1 MLVSLEISALP
12 LDDTNEEQYGER
24 KEHYIWSPSGQPT
37 YQSSQLSRSRRG
49 GVAAEFSTE
58 FRVLGYVA
66 VKGESLIKKQQQKF
80 KFRPPNNI
88 FRAE

>member
-49 GVAAEFSTE
+49 GVAAEFSAE
-58 FRVLGYVA
+58 FRALGYVA
-66 VKGESLIKKQQQKF
+66 FRGKSILEQTVFPKTKQVPF
-80 KFRPPNNI
+80 KVY
-88 FRAE
+88 